1 MRALATIHAENK
13 SDRDK
18 NLISIIVCYDIIHL
32 KELNINLTLKLKSVR
47 LYNIIVAIDVN
58 NNNCLDMLCTID

>member
-1 MRALATIHAENK
+1 MHALATIHAENK

-47 LYNIIVAIDVN
+47 LYNIIVAIDMN